1 MNKFFISD
9 LHLGH
14 RNIINFKDEANGNPD
29 HHIRVKAD
37 GTPFESVEEMTEYQ
51 VAKWNAV
58 VQPEDRVYIL
68 GDIAFPREG
77 WDIFYRLNGEKYGI
91 LGNHDRHQEMYS
103 EHLAKV
109 HGALDMSGAVLTH
122 VPVHPAQL
130 EFRWKVNIHGHLHQ
144 NLVKNKWGKPDY
156 RYINV
161 SVEQCDFT
169 PISEDEIMS
178 MLKARGI
185 QGVKLKERN

>member
-29 HHIRVKAD
+29 QHIRVKDD

-51 VAKWNAV
+51 VAKWNSV
-58 VQPEDRVYIL
+58 VNPKDRVYII
-68 GDIAFPREG
+68 GDIVFPKDS
-77 WDIFYRLNGEKYGI
+77 WNVIHRLNGEKYGI
-91 LGNHDRHQEMYS
+91 LGNHDRHQDMFA
-103 EHLAKV
+103 EHLTKV
-109 HGALDMSGAVLTH
+109 HGTLDMSGAVLTH
-122 VPVHPAQL
+122 VPVHEQQL

-144 NLVKNKWGKPDY
+144 NLVLDKWGKPDY

-169 PISEDEIMS
+169 PISEDEIMDI
-178 MLKARGI
+178 LKKRGI
-185 QGVKLKERN
+185 QGVILKERN